1 MSDFFTVIM
10 LAEPAKFLVPLED
23 FELLVVVLRGTEI
36 TIQSPCT
43 GVLTE
48 QQHKFLRKSGFIH
61 FV

>member
-10 LAEPAKFLVPLED
+10 FTELATFLVPLED
-23 FELLVVVLRGTEI
+23 FELLIVVLRGNKI
-36 TIQSPCT
+36 TIQYPCT

-48 QQHKFLRKSGFIH
+48 QQHESLRKSGFIH